1 MTGGWRFALRGFDQ
15 PSTTG
20 WGFEL
25 RPTGAPALVTGPAVT
40 RQAILM
46 LLSTVPGE
54 RVMRPTYG
62 CPLHELV
69 FAPNDET
76 TAGIAMHHVRRS
88 VQEWVPQAEIL
99 DVAAGPDPDDAAV
112 LRIRLDY
119 RHQPTGRD
127 DVVEVGVPLDGDAR

>member
-1 MTGGWRFALRGFDQ
+1 MIAGWRFALRGFDQ
-15 PSTTG
+15 PHTTG
-20 WGFEL
+20 WGFSL
-25 RPTGAPALVTGPAVT
+25 RPTGAPSTVTGPGVT

-62 CPLHELV
+62 CPLHELA

-76 TAGIAMHHVRRS
+76 AAGVAMHYVRRS
-88 VQEWVPQAEIL
+88 VQEWVPQAEVL
-99 DVAAGPDPDDAAV
+99 QVDAGPDPDDPSV

-119 RHQPTGRD
+119 RHRPTGAD
-127 DVVEVGVPLDGDAR
+127 EVLEVGVPLDGAPR